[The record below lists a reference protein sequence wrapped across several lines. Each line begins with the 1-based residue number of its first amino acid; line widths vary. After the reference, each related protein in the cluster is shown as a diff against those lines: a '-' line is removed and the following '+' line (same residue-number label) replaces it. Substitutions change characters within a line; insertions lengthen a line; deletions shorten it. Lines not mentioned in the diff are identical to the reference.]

1 MSDYFYNLKMRRPS
15 QKMMQKL
22 EPITYYRNYL
32 DCIKK
37 KFNGKTPNS
46 ELNKMK
52 KLFATRQRV
61 TIKKSCQ
68 VNKKRTKTSKQ
79 AKDTNKQFTKDKEM
93 TNNMG
98 KTIQFHQ

>member
-37 KFNGKTPNS
+37 KFNGKTPKNLMAKH
-46 ELNKMK
+46 ELKKMK
-52 KLFATRQRV
+52 KIICNKTKGHY
-61 TIKKSCQ
+61 KKELSSQ
-68 VNKKRTKTSKQ
+68 
-79 AKDTNKQFTKDKEM
+79 
-93 TNNMG
+93 
-98 KTIQFHQ
+98 